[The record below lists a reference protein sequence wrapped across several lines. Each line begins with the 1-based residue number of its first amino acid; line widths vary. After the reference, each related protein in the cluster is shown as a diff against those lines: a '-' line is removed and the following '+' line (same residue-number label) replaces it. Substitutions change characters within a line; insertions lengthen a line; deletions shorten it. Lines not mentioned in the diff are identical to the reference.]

1 LDSFNAPQR
10 PALVLW
16 LQSTRPAGRVAE
28 LGSVRPLRTRAM
40 KRHRID
46 AALISLL
53 CLMALA
59 GVLVSATGGEQV
71 SVVLLAIVLS
81 AAVIIIG
88 SLLVGYRRHTQR
100 RVLPALVTAILSLV
114 LIISVA
120 ATHWPLR
127 VAYAWSRESFDVV
140 AQSVRS
146 GEHITTPL
154 RAGLFTIQRAEL
166 SHHGIVCLWTHPHP
180 AGSTGFVQCR
190 RDYVPFNLWS
200 IVRLDDR
207 WQFISED

>member
-1 LDSFNAPQR
+1 
-10 PALVLW
+10 
-16 LQSTRPAGRVAE
+16 
-28 LGSVRPLRTRAM
+28 M
-40 KRHRID
+40 
-46 AALISLL
+46 SLL
-53 CLMALA
+53 GLITLA

-100 RVLPALVTAILSLV
+100 RVLPALVAPILSLTV
-114 LIISVA
+114 ITSVA

-127 VAYAWSRESFDVV
+127 VAYAWSRESFDAV
-140 AQSVRS
+140 AQRVRS

-154 RAGLFTIQRAEL
+154 RAGLFIIQRAEL
-166 SHHGIVCLWTHPHP
+166 SQQGIVCLWTHSNSS
-180 AGSTGFVQCR
+180 GSTGFVQCR

-200 IVRLDDR
+200 MVRLDDR